1 MRVKGTRTRKDQMRN
16 EPHLLPWWEVN
27 PRLDRTDT
35 NKIFEG
41 FISISY
47 GERHIDSK
55 EKEKKEEKKRSGI
68 I

>member
-1 MRVKGTRTRKDQMRN
+1 M
-16 EPHLLPWWEVN
+16 HLTFFPLWEVN
-27 PRLDRTDT
+27 PLRDRTDI

-41 FISISY
+41 FISTSY

-55 EKEKKEEKKRSGI
+55 EKKKKKKSGI